1 MNIKRIMCISILCT
15 LSLCATEIKVDG
27 SYSKLLG
34 NPFKAKLETKTQSM
48 SIISSSDKIVNFTVE
63 TNKKGDFGT
72 GFSAPTFSVKAS
84 DCNNILKTFFAE
96 DYNIVANASKTAS
109 CEILPSK
116 VTISYVMDNEN
127 HMNQISDIVVDL
139 NINLTIDGQGMKL
152 SNTMNKDL
160 NKSGS
165 HLGLAIRAVW
175 NPDYSSMN
183 ENVHKIL
190 EYAIYD
196 TLNKNFKGLK

>member
-1 MNIKRIMCISILCT
+1 MDIKRIMCISILCA

-34 NPFKAKLETKTQSM
+34 NPFKAKLDTKTQSM
-48 SIISSSDKIVNFTVE
+48 SIISSNDKIVDFTVE
-63 TNKKGDFGT
+63 TNKKGYFGT
-72 GFSAPTFSVKAS
+72 GFSAPTFNVKAS

-116 VTISYVMDNEN
+116 ITITYVMENERY
-127 HMNQISDIVVDL
+127 MNQISDIVVDL
-139 NINLTIDGQGMKL
+139 NINVNIDGQAMKL

-160 NKSGS
+160 NKKG
-165 HLGLAIRAVW
+165 
-175 NPDYSSMN
+175 
-183 ENVHKIL
+183 ENYDFTLRLVLNIDSKNVEETIQNII
-190 EYAIYD
+190 ENSIYAM
-196 TLNKNFKGLK
+196 LNKNLKGK